1 MMQQY
6 KSLEQLLTKWNIK
19 AVIFDLDGTLIDNNG
34 FHLQAW
40 REYLKRI
47 DKAMTEDEYK
57 IYLNGRTWR
66 DAMEYIYG
74 RKLPDDEAMKYYLE
88 KASIYREIYA
98 PFIKPVAGLINLL
111 DFFQSQDLPMA
122 IATSGIDINIDFMFE
137 HIPIR
142 KYFKL
147 VVNASHIVK
156 GKPDPE
162 IYLKTASL
170 LGVEP
175 EHCLV
180 FEDALV
186 GIHAAKAAKMKVM
199 GITTTHPASDLTEAD
214 RVIAD
219 YNIIA

>member
-1 MMQQY
+1 MQQY
-6 KSLEQLLTKWNIK
+6 KALEQLLLKWNIK

-34 FHLQAW
+34 YHLLAW
-40 REYLKRI
+40 REYLKRMG
-47 DKAMTEDEYK
+47 KEMTEDEYK

-74 RKLPDDEAMKYYLE
+74 RKLPDEEAMQYYLE

-98 PFIKPVAGLINLL
+98 PFIKPVTGLISLL
-111 DFFQSQDLPMA
+111 DFLQSRGLPMA
-122 IATSGIDINIDFMFE
+122 IATSGIDININFMFE

-147 VVNASHIVK
+147 VVNASHIAK

-162 IYLKTASL
+162 IYLKTALL

-175 EHCLV
+175 ESCLV

-186 GIHAAKAAKMKVM
+186 GIHAAKAANMKVT
-199 GITTTHPASDLTEAD
+199 GITTTHPASDLSEAD
-214 RVIAD
+214 NVIAD
-219 YNIIA
+219 YNTFA